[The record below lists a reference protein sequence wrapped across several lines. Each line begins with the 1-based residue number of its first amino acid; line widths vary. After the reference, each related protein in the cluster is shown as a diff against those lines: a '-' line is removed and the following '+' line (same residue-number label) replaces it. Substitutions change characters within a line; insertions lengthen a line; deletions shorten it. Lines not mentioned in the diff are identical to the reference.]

1 MPGSD
6 WNSYL
11 TGKTDGYNFN
21 YRSEQPAMP
30 PPEQP
35 PLPSPPPSIP
45 SISSKPNT
53 KAPIANKAPVAN
65 QLRIPNPPPTKQ
77 LTNNTKIQPTM
88 KNIQKLRGGK
98 RKSRRLTKKYRHSR
112 RK

>member
-21 YRSEQPAMP
+21 YRNEQPAMP

-35 PLPSPPPSIP
+35 PLPSPPTSTPT
-45 SISSKPNT
+45 ISSKPNT
-53 KAPIANKAPVAN
+53 KAPIAN

-77 LTNNTKIQPTM
+77 FTNNTKIQPTM
-88 KNIQKLRGGK
+88 KNIEKLKGGK
-98 RKSRRLTKKYRHSR
+98 RKSRRHTKKYRHSH